1 MTTTMKSIRTQALVL
16 ALVALISPPVQ
27 AGVIPGRWDK
37 VSVLEADVPVAVE
50 LKSGDCIE
58 GRFLGLT
65 ESELELVIR
74 SAQGKISRTE
84 IQRITTRPKD
94 GVGDGAAK
102 GAAVGAIATGI
113 LGAIAYATYEGGDS
127 SFLGPLL
134 VVGGV
139 AAGVGAA
146 LGVAADAATKGE
158 AIVVYKAPGT
168 P

>member
-1 MTTTMKSIRTQALVL
+1 MA
-16 ALVALISPPVQ
+16 
-27 AGVIPGRWDK
+27 
-37 VSVLEADVPVAVE
+37 VAVE
-50 LKSGDCIE
+50 LKSGDRIE

-65 ESELELVIR
+65 ESELELVTR
-74 SAQGKISRTE
+74 SAQGKIPRTE
-84 IQRITTRPKD
+84 IQTIATRPED

-102 GAAVGAIATGI
+102 GAAVGAIATRI
-113 LGAIAYATYEGGDS
+113 QGAIAYARYEGGDS

-139 AAGVGAA
+139 AAGVGVA
-146 LGVAADAATKGE
+146 LGVAADAATNGE